1 MYPKSLTIIKPAV
14 AGFFIYLTGWRVV
27 SCRFAQDHTL
37 DGSDNM
43 NTAISSRDERAFS
56 APALLVAGAFFMEF
70 LDGTVIATALPDMAR
85 DFGVTAVELNIGIS
99 AYLITLAVLIP
110 ASGWIADRFGA
121 RAIFTLALAIFTLAS
136 VFCGLS
142 TEVHIFVAMRI
153 LQGVGGAL
161 MVPVGRLA
169 VLRTTPKHQLIKAIA
184 TLTWP
189 ALVAPIIGPPLGG
202 FITRY
207 ASWHWI
213 FFINVP
219 LGLAAIILSL
229 RIIPDI
235 RETERRSFDLS
246 GFITTSV
253 AMVSLVT
260 AMERLGDRQPQIWPT
275 LALAALGFGC
285 LLYSIRHFRRAAA
298 PMVRLD
304 ALQVPT
310 FRVTMYGGSLFRA
323 SISAV
328 PFLLPLLFQVGF
340 GMDPFHSGLLVLAV
354 FVGNLTIKPATTP
367 LIRWLGF
374 RRLLLI
380 NGALNVCSLLA
391 CALLTPQTPVWAIML
406 ILYLGGVFRSIQFTG
421 VSTLAFADVPAAQMS
436 DANTLFSTAS
446 QLAVGLG
453 ITLGAIGIR
462 LGEQVGDWL
471 HLTELPGISFRL
483 SFVFI
488 ALICLVGMIDSLHLA
503 KTAGSSVSENK
514 K

>member
-1 MYPKSLTIIKPAV
+1 
-14 AGFFIYLTGWRVV
+14 
-27 SCRFAQDHTL
+27 
-37 DGSDNM
+37 M

-235 RETERRSFDLS
+235 RKTERRSFDLS

-503 KTAGSSVSENK
+503 KTAGSSVSEK
-514 K
+514 KK

>member
-1 MYPKSLTIIKPAV
+1 
-14 AGFFIYLTGWRVV
+14 
-27 SCRFAQDHTL
+27 
-37 DGSDNM
+37 M

-285 LLYSIRHFRRAAA
+285 LLYSIRHFRRAVA

-354 FVGNLTIKPATTP
+354 FVGNLTIKPATTL

-503 KTAGSSVSENK
+503 KTAGSSVSEK
-514 K
+514 KK

>member
-1 MYPKSLTIIKPAV
+1 
-14 AGFFIYLTGWRVV
+14 
-27 SCRFAQDHTL
+27 
-37 DGSDNM
+37 M

-391 CALLTPQTPVWAIML
+391 CALLTPQTPVWVIML

-503 KTAGSSVSENK
+503 KTAGSSVSEK
-514 K
+514 KK

>member
-1 MYPKSLTIIKPAV
+1 
-14 AGFFIYLTGWRVV
+14 
-27 SCRFAQDHTL
+27 
-37 DGSDNM
+37 M

-367 LIRWLGF
+367 LIRRLGF

-471 HLTELPGISFRL
+471 HLTDLPGISFRL

-503 KTAGSSVSENK
+503 KTAGSSVSEK
-514 K
+514 KK

>member
-1 MYPKSLTIIKPAV
+1 
-14 AGFFIYLTGWRVV
+14 
-27 SCRFAQDHTL
+27 
-37 DGSDNM
+37 M

-421 VSTLAFADVPAAQMS
+421 VSTLTFADVPAAQMS

-503 KTAGSSVSENK
+503 KTAGSSVSEK
-514 K
+514 KK

>member
-1 MYPKSLTIIKPAV
+1 
-14 AGFFIYLTGWRVV
+14 
-27 SCRFAQDHTL
+27 
-37 DGSDNM
+37 M
-43 NTAISSRDERAFS
+43 NTAISSGNERAFS

-136 VFCGLS
+136 IFCGLS
-142 TEVHIFVAMRI
+142 SDVHTFVAMRI
-153 LQGVGGAL
+153 LQGIGGAL

-169 VLRTTPKHQLIKAIA
+169 VLRTTPKHLLIKAIA

-219 LGLAAIILSL
+219 LGVAAIILSL

-235 RETERRSFDLS
+235 RETERRAFDMT
-246 GFITTSV
+246 GFITT
-253 AMVSLVT
+253 
-260 AMERLGDRQPQIWPT
+260 
-275 LALAALGFGC
+275 ALGFGC
-285 LLYSIRHFRRAAA
+285 LAYAVRHFRRATA
-298 PMVRLD
+298 PMVRLT

-406 ILYLGGVFRSIQFTG
+406 ILYLGGVFRSVQFTG

-471 HLTELPGISFRL
+471 HLSAVPGISFRL
-483 SFVFI
+483 AFVFI
-488 ALICLVGMIDSLHLA
+488 AVICLVGMIDSLHLA
-503 KTAGSSVSENK
+503 KTAGSSVSAK
-514 K
+514 KT

>member
-1 MYPKSLTIIKPAV
+1 
-14 AGFFIYLTGWRVV
+14 
-27 SCRFAQDHTL
+27 
-37 DGSDNM
+37 M

-503 KTAGSSVSENK
+503 KTAGSSVSK
-514 K
+514 KKK

>member
-1 MYPKSLTIIKPAV
+1 
-14 AGFFIYLTGWRVV
+14 
-27 SCRFAQDHTL
+27 
-37 DGSDNM
+37 M

-391 CALLTPQTPVWAIML
+391 CALLTPQTQVWAIML

-421 VSTLAFADVPAAQMS
+421 VSTLAFTDVPAAQMS

-503 KTAGSSVSENK
+503 KTAGSSVSEK
-514 K
+514 KK

>member
-1 MYPKSLTIIKPAV
+1 
-14 AGFFIYLTGWRVV
+14 
-27 SCRFAQDHTL
+27 
-37 DGSDNM
+37 M

-285 LLYSIRHFRRAAA
+285 LLYSIRHFRRAAG

-503 KTAGSSVSENK
+503 KTAGSSVSEK
-514 K
+514 KK

>member
-1 MYPKSLTIIKPAV
+1 
-14 AGFFIYLTGWRVV
+14 
-27 SCRFAQDHTL
+27 
-37 DGSDNM
+37 M

-310 FRVTMYGGSLFRA
+310 FRVTIYGGSLFRA

-340 GMDPFHSGLLVLAV
+340 GMDPFHSGLLLAV

-503 KTAGSSVSENK
+503 KTAGSSVSEK
-514 K
+514 KK

>member
-1 MYPKSLTIIKPAV
+1 
-14 AGFFIYLTGWRVV
+14 
-27 SCRFAQDHTL
+27 
-37 DGSDNM
+37 M
-43 NTAISSRDERAFS
+43 NTAISARDERAVS

-503 KTAGSSVSENK
+503 KTAGSSVSEK
-514 K
+514 KK

>member
-1 MYPKSLTIIKPAV
+1 M
-14 AGFFIYLTGWRVV
+14 
-27 SCRFAQDHTL
+27 
-37 DGSDNM
+37 
-43 NTAISSRDERAFS
+43 
-56 APALLVAGAFFMEF
+56 LVAGAFFMEF

-503 KTAGSSVSENK
+503 KTAGSSVSEK
-514 K
+514 KK

>member
-1 MYPKSLTIIKPAV
+1 
-14 AGFFIYLTGWRVV
+14 
-27 SCRFAQDHTL
+27 
-37 DGSDNM
+37 M

-246 GFITTSV
+246 GFITTSI

-354 FVGNLTIKPATTP
+354 FVGNLTIKPATTL

-503 KTAGSSVSENK
+503 KTAGSSVSEK
-514 K
+514 KK

>member
-1 MYPKSLTIIKPAV
+1 
-14 AGFFIYLTGWRVV
+14 
-27 SCRFAQDHTL
+27 
-37 DGSDNM
+37 M

-110 ASGWIADRFGA
+110 ASGWIADSFGA

-310 FRVTMYGGSLFRA
+310 FRVTMYGSSLFRA

-503 KTAGSSVSENK
+503 KTAGSSVSEK
-514 K
+514 KK

>member
-1 MYPKSLTIIKPAV
+1 
-14 AGFFIYLTGWRVV
+14 
-27 SCRFAQDHTL
+27 
-37 DGSDNM
+37 M

-213 FFINVP
+213 FFNNVP

-503 KTAGSSVSENK
+503 KTAGSSVSEK
-514 K
+514 KK

>member
-1 MYPKSLTIIKPAV
+1 
-14 AGFFIYLTGWRVV
+14 
-27 SCRFAQDHTL
+27 
-37 DGSDNM
+37 M

-453 ITLGAIGIR
+453 ITLGAISIR

-503 KTAGSSVSENK
+503 KTAGSSVSEK
-514 K
+514 KK

>member
-1 MYPKSLTIIKPAV
+1 
-14 AGFFIYLTGWRVV
+14 
-27 SCRFAQDHTL
+27 
-37 DGSDNM
+37 M

-406 ILYLGGVFRSIQFTG
+406 ILFLGGVFRSIQFTG

-503 KTAGSSVSENK
+503 KTAGSSVSEK
-514 K
+514 KK

>member
-1 MYPKSLTIIKPAV
+1 
-14 AGFFIYLTGWRVV
+14 
-27 SCRFAQDHTL
+27 
-37 DGSDNM
+37 
-43 NTAISSRDERAFS
+43 
-56 APALLVAGAFFMEF
+56 MEF

-367 LIRWLGF
+367 LIRWLSF

-503 KTAGSSVSENK
+503 KTAGSSVSEK
-514 K
+514 KK

>member
-1 MYPKSLTIIKPAV
+1 
-14 AGFFIYLTGWRVV
+14 
-27 SCRFAQDHTL
+27 
-37 DGSDNM
+37 M
-43 NTAISSRDERAFS
+43 NTAISSRDERTFS

-436 DANTLFSTAS
+436 DANTLFGTAS

-503 KTAGSSVSENK
+503 KTAGSSVSEK
-514 K
+514 KK

>member
-1 MYPKSLTIIKPAV
+1 
-14 AGFFIYLTGWRVV
+14 
-27 SCRFAQDHTL
+27 
-37 DGSDNM
+37 M

-70 LDGTVIATALPDMAR
+70 LDGTVIATVLPDMAR

-503 KTAGSSVSENK
+503 KTAGSSVSEK
-514 K
+514 KK

>member
-1 MYPKSLTIIKPAV
+1 
-14 AGFFIYLTGWRVV
+14 
-27 SCRFAQDHTL
+27 
-37 DGSDNM
+37 M

-354 FVGNLTIKPATTP
+354 FVGNLTISPATTP

-503 KTAGSSVSENK
+503 KTAGSSVSEK
-514 K
+514 KK

>member
-1 MYPKSLTIIKPAV
+1 
-14 AGFFIYLTGWRVV
+14 
-27 SCRFAQDHTL
+27 
-37 DGSDNM
+37 M
-43 NTAISSRDERAFS
+43 NTAISSRDERTFS

-142 TEVHIFVAMRI
+142 TEVHIFVTMRI

-503 KTAGSSVSENK
+503 KTAGSSVSEK
-514 K
+514 KK

>member
-1 MYPKSLTIIKPAV
+1 
-14 AGFFIYLTGWRVV
+14 
-27 SCRFAQDHTL
+27 
-37 DGSDNM
+37 M
-43 NTAISSRDERAFS
+43 NTAISSRGERAFS

-503 KTAGSSVSENK
+503 KTAGSSVSEK
-514 K
+514 KK

>member
-1 MYPKSLTIIKPAV
+1 MST
-14 AGFFIYLTGWRVV
+14 
-27 SCRFAQDHTL
+27 
-37 DGSDNM
+37 
-43 NTAISSRDERAFS
+43 NTSSRDDRSFS
-56 APALLVAGAFFMEF
+56 GPALLVAGAFFMEF
-70 LDGTVIATALPDMAR
+70 LDGTVIATALPDMAK
-85 DFGVTAVELNIGIS
+85 DFGVTAVDLNIGIS

-121 RAIFTLALAIFTLAS
+121 RKIFTLALAIFTLAS

-142 TEVHIFVAMRI
+142 THVDVFVAMRI
-153 LQGVGGAL
+153 LQGIGGAL

-219 LGLAAIILSL
+219 LGLIAIALSL
-229 RIIPDI
+229 RIISNI
-235 RETERRSFDLS
+235 REDERRPFDLP
-246 GFITTSV
+246 GFLATSV
-253 AMVSLVT
+253 AMISLVA
-260 AMERLGDRQPQIWPT
+260 AMELLGERQPLGWHT
-275 LALAALGFGC
+275 LALLALGLGC
-285 LLYSIRHFRRAAA
+285 MLFSLRHFRRTAW

-304 ALQVPT
+304 ALQIPT

-354 FVGNLTIKPATTP
+354 FVGNLTIKPLTTP

-380 NGALNVCSLLA
+380 NGALNVFSLLA
-391 CALLTPQTPVWAIML
+391 CAFFNPANASLADPGDSVSWRRFPFYPIYRHQHARVCRCTCHANELCQYPVQYRFTAGRWAWDHARRDWYSSWGSVQRL
-406 ILYLGGVFRSIQFTG
+406 VY
-421 VSTLAFADVPAAQMS
+421 AFSPAGH
-436 DANTLFSTAS
+436 
-446 QLAVGLG
+446 QLPPV
-453 ITLGAIGIR
+453 
-462 LGEQVGDWL
+462 VYFYCVD
-471 HLTELPGISFRL
+471 LPGRN
-483 SFVFI
+483 
-488 ALICLVGMIDSLHLA
+488 D
-503 KTAGSSVSENK
+503 
-514 K
+514 

>member
-1 MYPKSLTIIKPAV
+1 
-14 AGFFIYLTGWRVV
+14 
-27 SCRFAQDHTL
+27 
-37 DGSDNM
+37 M

-246 GFITTSV
+246 GFITISV

-323 SISAV
+323 SISAA

-503 KTAGSSVSENK
+503 KTAGSSVSEK
-514 K
+514 KK

>member
-1 MYPKSLTIIKPAV
+1 
-14 AGFFIYLTGWRVV
+14 
-27 SCRFAQDHTL
+27 
-37 DGSDNM
+37 M

-219 LGLAAIILSL
+219 LGLAAIILAL

-436 DANTLFSTAS
+436 GANTLFSTAS

-503 KTAGSSVSENK
+503 KTAGSSVSEK
-514 K
+514 KK

>member
-1 MYPKSLTIIKPAV
+1 
-14 AGFFIYLTGWRVV
+14 
-27 SCRFAQDHTL
+27 
-37 DGSDNM
+37 M

-285 LLYSIRHFRRAAA
+285 LLYSIRHFRRAVA

-310 FRVTMYGGSLFRA
+310 FRVTMYGDSLFRA

-503 KTAGSSVSENK
+503 KTAGSSVSEK
-514 K
+514 KK

>member
-1 MYPKSLTIIKPAV
+1 
-14 AGFFIYLTGWRVV
+14 
-27 SCRFAQDHTL
+27 
-37 DGSDNM
+37 M

-121 RAIFTLALAIFTLAS
+121 RAIFTLALAICTLAS

-503 KTAGSSVSENK
+503 KTAGSSVSEK
-514 K
+514 KK

>member
-1 MYPKSLTIIKPAV
+1 
-14 AGFFIYLTGWRVV
+14 
-27 SCRFAQDHTL
+27 
-37 DGSDNM
+37 M

-121 RAIFTLALAIFTLAS
+121 RAFFTLALAIFTLAS

-285 LLYSIRHFRRAAA
+285 LLYSIRHFRRAVA

-503 KTAGSSVSENK
+503 KTAGSSVSEK
-514 K
+514 KK

>member
-1 MYPKSLTIIKPAV
+1 
-14 AGFFIYLTGWRVV
+14 
-27 SCRFAQDHTL
+27 
-37 DGSDNM
+37 M

-310 FRVTMYGGSLFRA
+310 FRVTVYGGSLFRA

-503 KTAGSSVSENK
+503 KTAGSSVSEK
-514 K
+514 KK